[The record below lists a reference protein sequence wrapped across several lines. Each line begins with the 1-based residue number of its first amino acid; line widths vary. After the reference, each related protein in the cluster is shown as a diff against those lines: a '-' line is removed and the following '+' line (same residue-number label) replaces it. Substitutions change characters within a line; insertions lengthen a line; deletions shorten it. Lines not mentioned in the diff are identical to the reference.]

1 MTLLQQQLD
10 TVVDEDT
17 FCLNYHYGFQCY
29 CLLTLLHWET
39 LLVVATSDTDDVAS
53 PFGSEVIGGDF
64 LGLVSLT
71 VVKEK

>member
-1 MTLLQQQLD
+1 MVFNVTAW
-10 TVVDEDT
+10 
-17 FCLNYHYGFQCY
+17 
-29 CLLTLLHWET
+29 LTLLHWET

-71 VVKEK
+71 VVKKKWLICTWAMRLS